1 MIENLRK
8 YTGLI
13 IIVVALLFVGLAF
26 FGDNANLGQSNR
38 NDPPVLSVDGTTY
51 TYSDLQKGG
60 SSARRLTMS
69 LFLMELLQATDAFS
83 MGDDAQADQRFFVN
97 RLILKQAR
105 DEFGVHP
112 SDEEVAESRSSI
124 RIFSDPATGTF
135 DQESYNNVVKNLGS
149 LGMTEQDM
157 LELLRDNLA
166 VRKLSAIIGGNL
178 AADPK
183 LAAEQTASND
193 QQVSIQLARVPLSKF
208 QESIKPTD
216 EELKAAWETTKD
228 KYKTE
233 RRVKVSHV
241 IVKPKYPEPAKEE
254 PKLPD
259 AVTEEA
265 KKAAEKE
272 AADKKAEEEAKL
284 AVEKRK
290 VDTALADLV
299 DLFLE
304 DLEKSEGNDFEKLA
318 ADNGWEFAT
327 TEMFARTAVP
337 PALSMNLRSS
347 SNPRPVA
354 DLIFNLKLGGEP
366 MTRFTDALLIPDGAY
381 LIARLDEEE
390 PVREKTFEEAK
401 EEVRTDFI
409 AKASGEALKKD
420 ADEKAAK
427 IREGLTAGKNF
438 ADIAKELGLEPKAH
452 GPFKAT
458 DKLEGEADVTTLFQT
473 ASLVDPGTLADPVLR
488 PDGSL
493 FIFVEK
499 RELVEDPARAAR
511 AQTAA
516 ESMGRSL
523 QRDAFS
529 AWLKDKFEATRVE
542 TLSAP

>member
-13 IIVVALLFVGLAF
+13 IFVVALLFVGLAF
-26 FGDNANLGQSNR
+26 FGDNASLGQSNR

-183 LAAEQTASND
+183 LATEQTASND

-228 KYKTE
+228 KYQTE

-304 DLEKSEGNDFEKLA
+304 DLEKSEGKDFEKLA
-318 ADNGWEFAT
+318 TDNGWEFAT

-366 MTRFTDALLIPDGAY
+366 MSRFTDALLIPDGAY

-427 IREGLTAGKNF
+427 IREGLAAGKNF

-511 AQTAA
+511 AQAAA

-529 AWLKDKFEATRVE
+529 AWIKDKFEATRVE

>member
-1 MIENLRK
+1 MIEHLRK

-26 FGDNANLGQSNR
+26 FGDNANLGQANS
-38 NDPPVLSVDGTTY
+38 NDPPVLSVDGTSY
-51 TYSDLQKGG
+51 SYSDIQKGG
-60 SSARRLTMS
+60 TAARRLTMS
-69 LFLMELLQATDAFS
+69 LFLMDLLQATDAFE
-83 MGDDAQADQRFFVN
+83 MGDDTQADQRFFVN
-97 RLILKQAR
+97 RLILQQAR
-105 DEFGVHP
+105 NEFGVHP
-112 SDEEVAESRSSI
+112 SDEEVAESRANV
-124 RIFSDPATGTF
+124 RIFSDQATGAF
-135 DQESYNNVVKNLGS
+135 DQAAYNNVVKNLGS
-149 LGMTEQDM
+149 LGMTEKDM
-157 LELLRDNLA
+157 LDLLRDNLA
-166 VRKLSAIIGGNL
+166 IQKLSTIIGGGL

-183 LAAEQTASND
+183 FAAEQTASSD
-193 QQVSIQLARVPLSKF
+193 QQVSIQVARVPLSKF
-208 QESIKPTD
+208 EEATKPTD

-228 KYKTE
+228 KYQTE
-233 RRVKVSHV
+233 RRVKISHV
-241 IVKPKYPEPAKEE
+241 LVKPKYPEPETEA

-272 AADKKAEEEAKL
+272 AADKKAAQEAEL
-284 AVEKRK
+284 AVKKRE

-299 DLFLE
+299 DIFLE
-304 DLEKSEGNDFEKLA
+304 DLEKTQGEEFEKLA
-318 ADNGWEFAT
+318 TDNGWEFAT

-337 PALSMNLRSS
+337 PELSMKLRSAN
-347 SNPRPVA
+347 NPRPVA

-366 MTRFTDALLIPDGAY
+366 MTRFTDALLIPDGAF

-390 PVREKTFEEAK
+390 PVRVKTFEEAK
-401 EEVRTDFI
+401 EEVRADFI

-427 IREGLTAGKNF
+427 IREGLAAGKPY

-473 ASLVDPGTLADPVLR
+473 ASLADPGTLADPVLR

-499 RELVEDPARAAR
+499 RELVEDPTRTDR
-511 AQTAA
+511 VQG
-516 ESMGRSL
+516 SLVNMSRSL

-529 AWLKDKFEATRVE
+529 AWIKDKLESTQVDQITAR
-542 TLSAP
+542 

>member
-1 MIENLRK
+1 MIEHLRK

-38 NDPPVLSVDGTTY
+38 NDPPAISVDGTSY
-51 TYSDLQKGG
+51 SYSDIQKGG
-60 SSARRLTMS
+60 TAARRLTMS
-69 LFLMELLQATDAFS
+69 LFLMDLLQATDAFE
-83 MGDDAQADQRFFVN
+83 MGDDEQADQRFFVN

-105 DEFGVHP
+105 NEFGVHP
-112 SDEEVAESRSSI
+112 SDAEVAESRANV
-124 RIFSDPATGTF
+124 RIFSDQVTGAF
-135 DQESYNNVVKNLGS
+135 DQAAYNNVVKNLGS

-157 LELLRDNLA
+157 IELLRDNLA
-166 VRKLSAIIGGNL
+166 IQKLSTIIGAGL

-183 LAAEQTASND
+183 IAAEQTASSD
-193 QQVSIQLARVPLSKF
+193 QQVSIQVARVPLSKF

-216 EELKAAWETTKD
+216 EELQAAWETTKD
-228 KYKTE
+228 KYQTE

-241 IVKPKYPEPAKEE
+241 IVKPKYPEIEKEA

-272 AADKKAEEEAKL
+272 AADKKAKEEAEL
-284 AVEKRK
+284 AVKKRE

-299 DLFLE
+299 DIFLE
-304 DLEKSEGNDFEKLA
+304 DLEKTQGEDFEKLA
-318 ADNGWEFAT
+318 TDNGWEFTT
-327 TEMFARTAVP
+327 TEMFARTGVP
-337 PALSMNLRSS
+337 PELSMNLRSA

-366 MTRFTDALLIPDGAY
+366 MSRFTDALLIPDGAF

-390 PVREKTFEEAK
+390 PVRVKTFEEAK

-427 IREGLTAGKNF
+427 IREGLAAGKAF

-458 DKLEGEADVTTLFQT
+458 DKLDGEADVTTLFQS
-473 ASLVDPGTLADPVLR
+473 ASLVDPGALADPVLR

-493 FIFVEK
+493 FVFVEK
-499 RELVEDPARAAR
+499 RELVEDPTRADR
-511 AQTAA
+511 VQGSLTNM
-516 ESMGRSL
+516 SRSL

-529 AWLKDKFEATRVE
+529 AWIKDKLESTRVE
-542 TLSAP
+542 QLTAR

>member
-112 SDEEVAESRSSI
+112 SDEEVAASRSSI

-284 AVEKRK
+284 AVEKRE

>member
-1 MIENLRK
+1 MIEHLRK

-38 NDPPVLSVDGTTY
+38 NDPPVISVDGTSY
-51 TYSDLQKGG
+51 SYSDIQKGG
-60 SSARRLTMS
+60 TAARRLTMS
-69 LFLMELLQATDAFS
+69 LFLMDLLQATDAFE

-112 SDEEVAESRSSI
+112 SDEEVAESRANV
-124 RIFSDPATGTF
+124 RIFSDQVTGAF
-135 DQESYNNVVKNLGS
+135 DQAAYNNVVKNLGS

-157 LELLRDNLA
+157 IELLRDNLA
-166 VRKLSAIIGGNL
+166 IQKLSTIIGAGL

-183 LAAEQTASND
+183 IAAEQTASSD
-193 QQVSIQLARVPLSKF
+193 QQVSIQVARVPLSKF

-216 EELKAAWETTKD
+216 EELQAAWETTKD
-228 KYKTE
+228 KYQTE

-241 IVKPKYPEPAKEE
+241 IVKPKYPEIEKEA

-272 AADKKAEEEAKL
+272 AADKKAKEEAEL
-284 AVEKRK
+284 AVKKREI
-290 VDTALADLV
+290 DTALADLV
-299 DLFLE
+299 DIFLD
-304 DLEKSEGNDFEKLA
+304 DLEKSQGEDFEKLA
-318 ADNGWEFAT
+318 TDNGWEFAT
-327 TEMFARTAVP
+327 TEMFARTGVP
-337 PALSMNLRSS
+337 PELSMNLRSA

-366 MTRFTDALLIPDGAY
+366 MTRFTDALLIPDGAF

-390 PVREKTFEEAK
+390 PVRVKTFEEAK

-427 IREGLTAGKNF
+427 IREGLAAGKAF

-458 DKLEGEADVTTLFQT
+458 DKLDGEADVTTLFQT
-473 ASLVDPGTLADPVLR
+473 ASLVDPGALADPVLR

-493 FIFVEK
+493 FVFVEK
-499 RELVEDPARAAR
+499 RELVEDPTRTDR
-511 AQTAA
+511 VQG
-516 ESMGRSL
+516 SLVNMSRSL

-529 AWLKDKFEATRVE
+529 AWIKDKLESTRVE
-542 TLSAP
+542 QLTAR

>member
-1 MIENLRK
+1 MIEHLRK

-38 NDPPVLSVDGTTY
+38 NDPPVLSVDGTSY
-51 TYSDLQKGG
+51 SYSDIQKGG
-60 SSARRLTMS
+60 TAARRLTMR
-69 LFLMELLQATDAFS
+69 LFLMDLLQATDAFE
-83 MGDDAQADQRFFVN
+83 MGDDEQADQRFFVN

-112 SDEEVAESRSSI
+112 SDEEVADSRANV
-124 RIFSDPATGTF
+124 RIFSDQVTGEF
-135 DQESYNNVVKNLGS
+135 DQAAYNNEVKYLGS

-157 LELLRDNLA
+157 IELLRDNLA
-166 VRKLSAIIGGNL
+166 IQKLSTIIGAGL

-183 LAAEQTASND
+183 IAAEQTASSD
-193 QQVSIQLARVPLSKF
+193 QQVSIQVARVPLSKF

-216 EELKAAWETTKD
+216 EELQAAWETTKD
-228 KYKTE
+228 KYQTE

-241 IVKPKYPEPAKEE
+241 IVKPKYPEPEKET

-272 AADKKAEEEAKL
+272 AVDKKAKEEAEL
-284 AVEKRK
+284 AVKKRE

-299 DLFLE
+299 DIFLE
-304 DLEKSEGNDFEKLA
+304 DLEKTQGEDFEKLA
-318 ADNGWEFAT
+318 TDNGWEFAT
-327 TEMFARTAVP
+327 TEMFARTGVP
-337 PALSMNLRSS
+337 PELSMNLRSA

-366 MTRFTDALLIPDGAY
+366 MTRFTDALLIPDGAF

-390 PVREKTFEEAK
+390 PVRVKTFEEAK

-427 IREGLTAGKNF
+427 IREGLAAGKAF

-458 DKLEGEADVTTLFQT
+458 DKLDGEADVTTLFQT

-493 FIFVEK
+493 FVFVEK
-499 RELVEDPARAAR
+499 RELVEDPTRPDR
-511 AQTAA
+511 VQGSLTNM
-516 ESMGRSL
+516 SRSL

-529 AWLKDKFEATRVE
+529 AWIKDKLESTRIE
-542 TLSAP
+542 QLTAR

>member
-1 MIENLRK
+1 MIEHLRK

-26 FGDNANLGQSNR
+26 FGDNANLGQANS
-38 NDPPVLSVDGTTY
+38 NDPPVLSVDGTSY
-51 TYSDLQKGG
+51 SYSDIQKGG
-60 SSARRLTMS
+60 TAARRLTMS
-69 LFLMELLQATDAFS
+69 LFLMDLLQATDAFE
-83 MGDDAQADQRFFVN
+83 MGDDTQADQRFFVN
-97 RLILKQAR
+97 RLILQQAR
-105 DEFGVHP
+105 NEFGVHP
-112 SDEEVAESRSSI
+112 SDEEVAESRANV
-124 RIFSDPATGTF
+124 RIFSDQATGAF
-135 DQESYNNVVKNLGS
+135 DQAAYNNVVKNLGS
-149 LGMTEQDM
+149 LGMTEKDM
-157 LELLRDNLA
+157 LDLLRDNLA
-166 VRKLSAIIGGNL
+166 IQKLSTIIGGGL
-178 AADPK
+178 ATDPK
-183 LAAEQTASND
+183 FAAEQTASSD
-193 QQVSIQLARVPLSKF
+193 QQVSIQVARVPLSKF
-208 QESIKPTD
+208 AEATKPTD

-228 KYKTE
+228 KYQTE
-233 RRVKVSHV
+233 RRVKISHV
-241 IVKPKYPEPAKEE
+241 LVKPKYPEPETEA

-272 AADKKAEEEAKL
+272 AADKKAAQEAEL
-284 AVEKRK
+284 AVKKRE

-299 DLFLE
+299 DIFLE
-304 DLEKSEGNDFEKLA
+304 DLEKTQGEDFEKLA
-318 ADNGWEFAT
+318 TDNGWEFAT

-337 PALSMNLRSS
+337 PELSMKLRSAN
-347 SNPRPVA
+347 NPRPVA

-366 MTRFTDALLIPDGAY
+366 MTRFTDALLIPDGAF

-390 PVREKTFEEAK
+390 PVRVKTFEEAK
-401 EEVRTDFI
+401 EEVRADFI

-427 IREGLTAGKNF
+427 IREGLAAGKPF

-473 ASLVDPGTLADPVLR
+473 ASLADPGTLADPVLR

-499 RELVEDPARAAR
+499 RELVEDPTRTDR
-511 AQTAA
+511 VQG
-516 ESMGRSL
+516 SLVNMSRSL

-529 AWLKDKFEATRVE
+529 AWIKDKLESTQVDQITAR
-542 TLSAP
+542 

>member
-1 MIENLRK
+1 MIEHLRK

-51 TYSDLQKGG
+51 TYSDLQKA

-69 LFLMELLQATDAFS
+69 LFLMEMLQATDAFS
-83 MGDDAQADQRFFVN
+83 MGDDAQADQRFLVN
-97 RLILKQAR
+97 RLIIKQAR
-105 DEFGVHP
+105 DEFGIHP
-112 SDEEVAESRSSI
+112 SDQEVADSRSSI
-124 RIFSDPATGTF
+124 RIFSNPTTGTF
-135 DQESYNNVVKNLGS
+135 DQETYNNVVKNLGS

-166 VRKLSAIIGGNL
+166 VRKLSAIVGGGL

-228 KYKTE
+228 KYQTE

-254 PKLPD
+254 APKLPD

-272 AADKKAEEEAKL
+272 AADKKAKEEAEL

-299 DLFLE
+299 DIFID
-304 DLEKSEGNDFEKLA
+304 DLDKSEGADFEKLA
-318 ADNGWEFAT
+318 TDNGWPFAT
-327 TEMFARTAVP
+327 TGMFARTAVP
-337 PALSMNLRSS
+337 PELSMNLRSS

-366 MTRFTDALLIPDGAY
+366 MTRFTDALLIPDGGY

-427 IREGLTAGKNF
+427 IREALAAGKSF
-438 ADIAKELGLEPKAH
+438 TDIAKELGLEPKAH

-473 ASLVDPGTLADPVLR
+473 ASLVDPGSLADPVLR

-493 FIFVEK
+493 FVFVEK
-499 RELVEDPARAAR
+499 REIVEDPARAAR
-511 AQTAA
+511 VQAA
-516 ESMGRSL
+516 TENMGRSL

-529 AWLKDKFEATRVE
+529 AWIKDKFDSTRIE
-542 TLSAP
+542 QLSAP